1 MSRTYRKSS
10 ITEQESLVKYINDHL
25 DGVRGR
31 RVWERYMTE
40 SGRKAYQNAIE
51 EWETQYGN
59 WLWARPR
66 VGDWY
71 PPRQPMEYEYENI
84 RVTYREYDY
93 DQEVESATK
102 QYRKYKRDG
111 RFYDGDL
118 NRSYKKHCAR
128 ELRRFNR
135 ELARK
140 IIKED
145 DSWEQKPYPDT
156 YLGKQHVWDYF

>member
-10 ITEQESLVKYINDHL
+10 VTEQQSLVEYVNDHL
-25 DGVRGR
+25 DRVRR
-31 RVWERYMTE
+31 RRKWDFYMTE
-40 SGRKAYQNAIE
+40 SGRRAYQKAMEQYEIE
-51 EWETQYGN
+51 YYRYLNSGWQ
-59 WLWARPR
+59 PFFK
-66 VGDWY
+66 V
-71 PPRQPMEYEYENI
+71 PSMPMEYEFRNVRISYH
-84 RVTYREYDY
+84 EYDY
-93 DQEVESATK
+93 DQEVEYATK
-102 QYRKYKRDG
+102 QYKKYKRDG

-118 NRSYKKHCAR
+118 NRSYKKHCAQ

-156 YLGKQHVWDYF
+156 YLGKQHVWDYW

>member
-10 ITEQESLVKYINDHL
+10 ITEQQSLVEYINDHI
-25 DGVRGR
+25 DRVSHR
-31 RVWERYMTE
+31 RKWDFYMTE
-40 SGRKAYQNAIE
+40 SGRRAYQKAVE
-51 EWETQYGN
+51 EWETAYGK
-59 WLWARPR
+59 WLHGSPR
-66 VGDWY
+66 IGWY
-71 PPRQPMEYEYENI
+71 PPRQPTEYEFRNVRISYH
-84 RVTYREYDY
+84 EYDY
-93 DQEVESATK
+93 DEEVAYATK
-102 QYRKYKRDG
+102 EYKKYKRDG

-118 NRSYKKHCAR
+118 NRSYKKHCAQ

-156 YLGKQHVWDYF
+156 YLGKQHVWDYW